1 MLGYKYGVWLVY
13 NHYMLNTEHISH
25 FTVKCFMEK
34 TDAIELCDKIV
45 NIYGKTIE
53 IDVQKEAIIY
63 DNIFYKHDTNNIMAW
78 GYNGKNKD
86 WDKIK
91 ELCNYYAGDFSEIPH
106 TSIYYNSKKEFLNPI
121 DIPDIL
127 TITGEFKA
135 VDINGE
141 PTQWSIID

>member
-1 MLGYKYGVWLVY
+1 
-13 NHYMLNTEHISH
+13 
-25 FTVKCFMEK
+25 MEK

-53 IDVQKEAIIY
+53 IDVQKKAIIY